1 MKKNAKK
8 TYGVMLDHK
17 ERLAINE
24 ALASTG
30 FDGNHRFSS
39 ITNALSKAKAVLD
52 GFGIEEDQVLSAFE
66 FSGPTGRSLIHL
78 AFSNKKDPFS
88 PTSIENSALA
98 FYWHRFE
105 TGKYEV
111 VAYVS

>member
-1 MKKNAKK
+1 MKRNARKS
-8 TYGVMLDHK
+8 YGVMLEHK

-24 ALASTG
+24 ALVSTG

-39 ITNALSKAKAVLD
+39 ITNALSKAQGVLD
-52 GFGIEEDQVLSAFE
+52 GFGIEVDQVLSAWE
-66 FSGPTGRSLIHL
+66 FGGDNGRSLIHL

>member
-1 MKKNAKK
+1 MKRNAKK
-8 TYGVMLDHK
+8 PYGVMLDH
-17 ERLAINE
+17 
-24 ALASTG
+24 
-30 FDGNHRFSS
+30 
-39 ITNALSKAKAVLD
+39 
-52 GFGIEEDQVLSAFE
+52 
-66 FSGPTGRSLIHL
+66 SGPTGRSLIHL